1 MTRSPNMFVAAVAAV
16 AIATVSASTPP
27 KAVAAPVR
35 PLANFDLFLHVVQQF
50 HPTDPSVPVY

>member
-1 MTRSPNMFVAAVAAV
+1 MFVAAVAAV